1 MNFSRTLF
9 GLSRAHFFQFFTGK
23 KFSFTDTNSRKFH
36 GHFQF
41 FTGTFFDFFRG
52 WNSDFQGKKK
62 HCVTDDVYVK
72 FPKLIMTI

>member
-41 FTGTFFDFFRG
+41 FTGTFFDFFHG
-52 WNSDFQGKKK
+52 WNSDFHGEKKITLT
-62 HCVTDDVYVK
+62 V
-72 FPKLIMTI
+72 FNALKLKI